1 MRLAVIACFLNEE
14 VYLPT
19 FLESVARQTRQ
30 PERLVLVDDGSTDGS
45 LRLAEEFA
53 ASREHVRAL
62 SRPQRPPERDRLAAA
77 AELEAFCWAIEQ
89 LDFPWQVVAKLDAD
103 LSLSPDLFAELESR
117 LEADPRLGIAG
128 AIQRLRLP
136 DGRLVHERCPANH
149 VRGSTK
155 FYRRACFEEVYPLA
169 FRLGWDTADEVRAR
183 MGGWTTQSFSMPSG
197 DPIHLRAT
205 STRDGALRGYRRN
218 GMASYAYGAPLWWV
232 LLGAI
237 GRLRDRPRIV
247 GGLSLLQGWLTALLR
262 RYPRADARQRA
273 FVAGEHRARVR
284 DALLRPVR
292 R

>member
-1 MRLAVIACFLNEE
+1 MIACFLNEE
-14 VYLPT
+14 AYLPT
-19 FLESVARQTRQ
+19 FFESVACQTRQ
-30 PERLVLVDDGSTDGS
+30 PERLLLVDDGSADAS

-53 ASREHVRAL
+53 ASRANVLAL
-62 SRPQRPPERDRLAAA
+62 SRPQRPPERDRLASA

-103 LSLSPDLFAELESR
+103 LSLSPDLFAELERR

-128 AIQRLRLP
+128 AIQSLRLP
-136 DGRLVHERCPANH
+136 DGRLVRERCPANH

-155 FYRRACFEEVYPLA
+155 FYRRACFEEVYPMP
-169 FRLGWDTADEVRAR
+169 FCLGWDTSDEVRAR
-183 MGGWTTQSFSMPSG
+183 MGGWTTQSFSMPRG

-218 GMASYAYGAPLWWV
+218 GMAAYAYGASAWWV
-232 LLGAI
+232 ALGAI
-237 GRLRDRPRIV
+237 GRLGDRPRIL
-247 GGLSLLQGWLTALLR
+247 GGLSLLQGWFTALLR
-262 RYPRADARQRA
+262 GHPRADARQRA

-284 DALLRPVR
+284 AMLPRLVR